1 MKKSRAYDNSV
12 MSFFKRKNSSVSP
25 NFDEMKGKKY
35 NERGINKG
43 GVKMGVSENEF
54 IIQTT
59 LLTGKILLESGAETS
74 RVEDTMERIIR
85 KSLGDDAAKSY
96 YTYVTL
102 SGVFVKTNLH
112 ESSFLRIDTRGY
124 NLEKVVSVNQISRDY
139 TSNQISLLDMYHKLK
154 QLDLDTS
161 KDALYK
167 QLFFTGLLS
176 GSIVLIFGGNWTDLP
191 SSVISGI
198 VAYFIFQKLSNLADY
213 PFIFEFLSTF
223 IGGLV
228 GYFIHL
234 FIGTNINLTM
244 IGTVIPLVP
253 GIGITNAIRDL
264 MARHYISG
272 IIRLFESLF
281 IAAALGCGVA
291 LVISMVN

>member
-1 MKKSRAYDNSV
+1 MKA
-12 MSFFKRKNSSVSP
+12 
-25 NFDEMKGKKY
+25 KKY

-154 QLDLDTS
+154 KLDLDTS